1 MCRVV
6 NLKHAA
12 YDVYIGRAGKGMR
25 SDWGNPFVIG
35 RDGTRA
41 EVIAKYKQLLWQRIK
56 SGEVSIPDLLAL
68 DGKTLGCFCKPAACH
83 GDVIAAAVACAK
95 EQPNGY

>member
-12 YDVYIGRAGKGMR
+12 YDVYIGRAGKGIR

-35 RDGTRA
+35 R
-41 EVIAKYKQLLWQRIK
+41 
-56 SGEVSIPDLLAL
+56 SC
-68 DGKTLGCFCKPAACH
+68 LG
-83 GDVIAAAVACAK
+83 
-95 EQPNGY
+95 